1 MTKILLIIA
10 FAVLIFILMPYAAI
24 WALNTLFS
32 LTIPFT
38 FDTWCAAVI
47 LSGVVSGNNFISFK
61 K

>member
-1 MTKILLIIA
+1 MIKILLVVAAVAAII
-10 FAVLIFILMPYAAI
+10 VLMPLASI

-32 LTIPFT
+32 LTIPMT

-47 LSGVVSGNNFISFK
+47 LGGVVSGNSFISFK

>member
-24 WALNTLFS
+24 WAVNTLFS